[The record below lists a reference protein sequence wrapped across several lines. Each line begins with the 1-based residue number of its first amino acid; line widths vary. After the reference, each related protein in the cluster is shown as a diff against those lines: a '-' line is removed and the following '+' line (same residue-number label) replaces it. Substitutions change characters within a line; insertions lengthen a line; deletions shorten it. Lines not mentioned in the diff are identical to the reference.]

1 VDQDGDLLVLALARF
16 ALDGDAVGRHHV
28 LAHHGE
34 FAIDADPTLVH
45 PLVGFAA
52 RAQAHVG
59 QALVDAH
66 ATGNLL
72 LQRLGSTL
80 DGDFAAGAT
89 VGGTVGADAA
99 ERTVGGLGLGRLVA
113 ARATGVITAR
123 TTGVVAARSAR
134 IVTAGAAG
142 VVTGTVA
149 ETTFTRAVTGTVAL
163 GVTLTIT
170 RTLIA
175 LAIGPVAAIVRAGRA
190 RGAGIARITGIAH
203 VALLARGTVFA
214 AALFAPVATR
224 LGTVQVLG
232 TAETA
237 AARALVTGVVA
248 GCCTAGGIASGCPT
262 AGIAARGGIT
272 AVGALVAIIAATTV
286 AATFIAVVAVT
297 ARAAACARRFARAT
311 RRAAGIASRLGLWL
325 FGAAQHRARGG
336 RCRLVGAGPGRFGR
350 SRG

>member
-1 VDQDGDLLVLALARF
+1 M
-16 ALDGDAVGRHHV
+16 
-28 LAHHGE
+28 
-34 FAIDADPTLVH
+34 
-45 PLVGFAA
+45 
-52 RAQAHVG
+52 
-59 QALVDAH
+59 
-66 ATGNLL
+66 
-72 LQRLGSTL
+72 
-80 DGDFAAGAT
+80 
-89 VGGTVGADAA
+89 
-99 ERTVGGLGLGRLVA
+99 
-113 ARATGVITAR
+113 
-123 TTGVVAARSAR
+123 
-134 IVTAGAAG
+134 
-142 VVTGTVA
+142 
-149 ETTFTRAVTGTVAL
+149 
-163 GVTLTIT
+163 TIT

-248 GCCTAGGIASGCPT
+248 GCCTAGIASGCPT

-272 AVGALVAIIAATTV
+272 AVGALVAIIAAATV